1 LPGVFHGL
9 EEQLINFNLWSIIM
23 ANLPLGNRLKVGD
36 ETQERRQSRAF
47 SSGHPMTKTMSYLFI
62 LILFFFLNNITHI
75 LFRLTCVQLEAIFTI
90 PI

>member
-1 LPGVFHGL
+1 
-9 EEQLINFNLWSIIM
+9 M

-75 LFRLTCVQLEAIFTI
+75 SSHKMVAVPAAIASEFQFSEQNNAKYES
-90 PI
+90 